1 MTNPLNTYDSEWF
14 TVDQLSPRDFI
25 ANMEKG
31 MTPDDEINI
40 AQRHR
45 FGVPIVPLTEM
56 KPTWYGW
63 PWVASVVIVVGGIAL
78 IVRAVA

>member
-31 MTPDDEINI
+31 MNEHDEYL
-40 AQRHR
+40 R
-45 FGVPIVPLTEM
+45 T
-56 KPTWYGW
+56 
-63 PWVASVVIVVGGIAL
+63 
-78 IVRAVA
+78 RAV